1 MCKKKTTNGRQRKE
15 RESQT
20 VLEGRFW
27 LCSDGLLQS
36 SWHQSNRDTKG
47 DQKRVPRDGPR
58 VASRQVQGLKSSKID
73 TYHDVW
79 KRMFDDMQGED
90 LEMAER
96 KFHEI
101 VVAYETLSDPGSI
114 SFSLWREEGTE
125 FFVEKRAK
133 HDRGED
139 QQRVQFEMNGGSFK
153 VFATG
158 GAAPAFQIPVR

>member
-101 VVAYETLSDPGSI
+101 VVAYETLSDP
-114 SFSLWREEGTE
+114 
-125 FFVEKRAK
+125 EKRAK

>member
-1 MCKKKTTNGRQRKE
+1 MADKE
-15 RESQT
+15 KREKAKQFWRVVFGCVVT
-20 VLEGRFW
+20 DYYKVLGINRTATPREIKSAYHAMA
-27 LCSDGLLQS
+27 LE
-36 SWHQSNRDTKG
+36 WHPDKY
-47 DQKRVPRDGPR
+47 K
-58 VASRQVQGLKSSKID
+58 
-73 TYHDVW
+73 
-79 KRMFDDMQGED
+79 GED

-101 VVAYETLSDPGSI
+101 VVAYETLSDP
-114 SFSLWREEGTE
+114 
-125 FFVEKRAK
+125 EKRAK